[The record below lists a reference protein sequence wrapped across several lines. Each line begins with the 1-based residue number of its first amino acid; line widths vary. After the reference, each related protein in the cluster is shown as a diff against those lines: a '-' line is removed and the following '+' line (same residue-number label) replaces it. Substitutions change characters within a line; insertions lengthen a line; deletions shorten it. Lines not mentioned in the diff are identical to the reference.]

1 MGVGGGLV
9 WDPPPP
15 ARPASL
21 GFLGIWPV
29 TTWPPYNPGSH
40 LMALGCRFGPAE
52 FRWKP
57 EMIHD
62 YIDLQLQES
71 LETIKHTSL
80 SLSSTWHCSQSYQN
94 APRYKR
100 ISRYL
105 SRASICNEMR
115 QAVATQLALSD
126 PEVTSSH
133 QSAKAVSLQ

>member
-57 EMIHD
+57 EIIYD
-62 YIDLQLQES
+62 YNELQNF
-71 LETIKHTSL
+71 ETITSIIHL
-80 SLSSTWHCSQSYQN
+80 NCFTIEYKALDSVTSN

>member
-62 YIDLQLQES
+62 YNYLQN
-71 LETIKHTSL
+71 LEYRACITFNIEYKALFSFTS
-80 SLSSTWHCSQSYQN
+80 
-94 APRYKR
+94 KR

-105 SRASICNEMR
+105 ARASICNEMR
-115 QAVATQLALSD
+115 QAVATRAVRRQKKS
-126 PEVTSSH
+126 PK
-133 QSAKAVSLQ
+133 KAPRTGASGDF

>member
-9 WDPPPP
+9 WDTPPP

-57 EMIHD
+57 EIIHD
-62 YIDLQLQES
+62 YNYLQN
-71 LETIKHTSL
+71 LETIEHASLPLSNTKHYSL
-80 SLSSTWHCSQSYQN
+80 SHQN

-100 ISRYL
+100 LSRYL

-133 QSAKAVSLQ
+133 QFAKAVSLQ

>member
-57 EMIHD
+57 EIIHD
-62 YIDLQLQES
+62 SSKLQN
-71 LETIKHTSL
+71 LEAMHHFHYRVQYTVLSHIK
-80 SLSSTWHCSQSYQN
+80 N

>member
-57 EMIHD
+57 EIIHD
-62 YIDLQLQES
+62 YNELQN
-71 LETIKHTSL
+71 LETKH
-80 SLSSTWHCSQSYQN
+80 HFHYRVQSHQN
-94 APRYKR
+94 ALRYKR